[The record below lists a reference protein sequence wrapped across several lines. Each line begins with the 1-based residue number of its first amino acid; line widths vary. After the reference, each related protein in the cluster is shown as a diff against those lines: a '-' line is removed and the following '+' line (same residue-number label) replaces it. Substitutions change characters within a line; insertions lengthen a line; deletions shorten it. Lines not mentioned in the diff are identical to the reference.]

1 MIYQLISSRLI
12 SCANITRKNFLN
24 SISSAY
30 ISNRFFQ
37 QRKSEINLS
46 NRNRIIKKNNF
57 KNEKHEKE
65 AKRYFIYGTIA
76 ICSVIFLYIYER
88 CSGRAKLFN
97 DNNLG
102 DNLISE
108 SNSNEKPKENI
119 SGKYSSFNFF
129 ADIVDQA
136 SPSVVFIQ
144 VQDRNPFFPMHA
156 NISCG
161 SGFLVDKED
170 GIILTNAHVIANF
183 QQVIVQFNDGRTLNG
198 AVEFVDERLDL
209 ATVRVSLAHI
219 QDLKPIQLGDSK
231 QTRAGE
237 WVIAVGS
244 PFSLSN
250 TVTVGVISSIS
261 RAGRVLGIRDNIE
274 YIQTDASINVGN
286 SGGPLLNLDGQAIGI
301 NTLKAGEGI
310 SFAIPSF
317 YAEEFLKKCKKFR
330 KQQAL
335 NHRNYIDSS
344 ISDANAPIPNRGV
357 YLGFTIVTLTPNLI
371 ESHRIHDPN
380 FPPDVQ
386 SGVMIYRI
394 VLGAPAHLCGF
405 ESGDIIVAINGN
417 PVQTADEVY
426 RIIQTECNKTEMIF
440 SVKRGRANLDL
451 KVRPS
456 IGE

>member
-1 MIYQLISSRLI
+1 MIYQLIFSRI
-12 SCANITRKNFLN
+12 SRVNIARKNFLD
-24 SISSAY
+24 SISNVH

-37 QRKSEINLS
+37 QQRRTEINLS
-46 NRNRIIKKNNF
+46 HRNRLVNKQINL
-57 KNEKHEKE
+57 KHENETK
-65 AKRYFIYGTIA
+65 KYFIYGTIA

-88 CSGRAKLFN
+88 WSGRAKLLK
-97 DNNLG
+97 DDNLG

-108 SNSNEKPKENI
+108 SNSKEEPKPSI

-144 VQDRNPFFPMHA
+144 VQDRNPFFPMNA

-161 SGFLVDKED
+161 SGFLVDKDD

-183 QQVIVQFNDGRTLNG
+183 QQVVVQFNDGRTLNG
-198 AVEFVDERLDL
+198 VVEFVDERLDL

-330 KQQAL
+330 NQQAL
-335 NHRNYIDSS
+335 NNRNYIDSSS
-344 ISDANAPIPNRGV
+344 ISDANAPVPNRGV

-386 SGVMIYRI
+386 NGVMIYRI

-426 RIIQTECNKTEMIF
+426 RIIQMECSKAEMIF

-451 KVRPS
+451 KVRPG
-456 IGE
+456 IGQ